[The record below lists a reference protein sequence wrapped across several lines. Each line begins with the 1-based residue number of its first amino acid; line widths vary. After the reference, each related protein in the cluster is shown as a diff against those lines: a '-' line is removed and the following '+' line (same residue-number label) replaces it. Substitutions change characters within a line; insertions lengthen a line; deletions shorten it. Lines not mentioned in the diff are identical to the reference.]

1 VQNEHRQSLNDGEPP
16 VGNII
21 PAIGKGDGP
30 GASETAPRPGP
41 APAPLKSEGIL
52 DAWIE
57 DKIVI
62 AISPYPETAPQAAEE
77 IRAIVKQ
84 AMLDG
89 KLGDGLP
96 SEMTAKAVKDLVDQ
110 LASVAPKAGPEPAN
124 VAEPTEIA
132 PGFELMPEPEPEPED
147 EPIELL
153 SNVSAPA
160 RPEFMDQLGLSREDR
175 PQRVPVDPP
184 ARDIGVQLSL
194 LVVSQDDQTT
204 ERISAAAKASGGVAV
219 SSVCADLSELVTRLE
234 KEPARAV
241 VVDLGASPAKA
252 LTQLQPII
260 GQFHDSRFMVLSEF
274 PDSQLVMTSMEA
286 GARYFL
292 TLASLEEDLAG
303 YLRRLRQKET
313 SQGDLGGMV
322 ATVLSGGGGCGA
334 TTIAVN
340 LASEVGLI
348 SAKPVLLVDMDYD
361 YGTVSTYL
369 GLTGRYGIADVLAQ
383 SQDADKA
390 LVRSISLKY
399 NDGLDVLISPASVGA
414 ETVASA
420 PRAEQIR
427 RAVEACKNAYSYTI
441 IDAPRVSPEA
451 AAALAMA
458 SAKTFIVLQPQVKD
472 VRTSRR
478 ILHNLVHEHGVPME
492 RLVLV
497 ANRFRQRRNA
507 LLGLSEAKEAV
518 GDVTVECVNND
529 YDSAVSAINYGLP
542 LSVAAPRSALRRDLQ
557 HLARE
562 LLAAR
567 EPAAAK
573 RRPA

>member
-1 VQNEHRQSLNDGEPP
+1 MRNEHIQFPDDSDRPQS
-16 VGNII
+16 II
-21 PAIGKGDGP
+21 PAFDKGDGP
-30 GASETAPRPGP
+30 GDPEMDPRSDP
-41 APAPLKSEGIL
+41 APAPLKTEGIL

-57 DKIVI
+57 DKIVV
-62 AISPYPETAPQAAEE
+62 AISQYPEIEPQAAEE
-77 IRAIVKQ
+77 IRTIVKQ

-96 SEMTAKAVKDLVDQ
+96 SEMTAKAAKSLVDE
-110 LASVAPKAGPEPAN
+110 LASVAPKVSKPVDVAPAI
-124 VAEPTEIA
+124 EIHRDL
-132 PGFELMPEPEPEPED
+132 ELADPPIVPAD
-147 EPIELL
+147 EPLELL
-153 SNVSAPA
+153 SRA
-160 RPEFMDQLGLSREDR
+160 
-175 PQRVPVDPP
+175 DPP
-184 ARDIGVQLSL
+184 ALPDFNRELDEARECVQEERRDTDVGVQLSL
-194 LVVSQDDQTT
+194 LVVSQDAQTAQ
-204 ERISAAAKASGGVAV
+204 RISAAAKAIGGAAV
-219 SSVCADLSELVTRLE
+219 SSVCADLPELVARLE

-241 VVDLGASPAKA
+241 VVDLSASPANA
-252 LTQLQPII
+252 LAQLQPII
-260 GQFHDSRFMVLSEF
+260 GQFHDCRFMVLSEF
-274 PDSQLVMTSMEA
+274 PNSQLMMTAMEA

-292 TLASLEEDLAG
+292 TKASLEEDLASC
-303 YLRRLRQKET
+303 LQRLRHKGS

-322 ATVLSGGGGCGA
+322 ATVLSSGGGCGA

-340 LASEVGLI
+340 LASELGLI
-348 SAKPVLLVDMDYD
+348 SSKPVLLVDMDYD
-361 YGTVSTYL
+361 YGTVATYL

-383 SQDADKA
+383 SQDADQA
-390 LVRSISLKY
+390 LVRSSSLKY
-399 NDGLDVLISPASVGA
+399 NDGMDVLISPASVCA
-414 ETVASA
+414 ETKLLA
-420 PRAEQIR
+420 PQAEHIE
-427 RAVEACKNAYSYTI
+427 RAVEACKNAYSFSV
-441 IDAPRVSPEA
+441 IDAPRVSAEA

-478 ILHNLVHEHGVPME
+478 ILHSLVHEHGVPLD

-542 LSVAAPRSALRRDLQ
+542 LSDAAPRSALRRDLQ

-567 EPAAAK
+567 EPAAAQ